1 MKIRLRPELELDEVN
16 SEYLS
21 HGTVYEVVDINNT
34 LHLIVD
40 DQGDCISVRLGQCAH
55 ANAFN
60 AWEIVEE

>member
-21 HGTVYEVVDINNT
+21 HGTVYEVVEVNNT
-34 LHLIVD
+34 LHRIVD
-40 DQGDCISVRLGQCAH
+40 DQGGTISVCLGYCDH
-55 ANAFN
+55 AGGWD